1 MEETRQAEGQIE
13 GAGAQTRGWGCP
25 DPQGGRAAARGGTRR
40 RGSVKPARSESR
52 PLLPPAGWGR
62 PRAEGSPRAPAPR
75 EFQARVSARSAS
87 PPLGPL
93 GPLGGL
99 APRAGFPRGRGG
111 AALAPRTPR
120 AALAPR
126 TPSGALA
133 GAGLPLLPLTFCAP
147 RVAAPR
153 GRSGEGGHK
162 RTRTGEGT
170 PPALG
175 ARARREFSSPWGSGL
190 SPARQTDET
199 P

>member
-25 DPQGGRAAARGGTRR
+25 DPQGGRASARGGTRR

-111 AALAPRTPR
+111 PGTPH
-120 AALAPR
+120 PQSGPG
-126 TPSGALA
+126 TPHPQRG
-133 GAGLPLLPLTFCAP
+133 P
-147 RVAAPR
+147 
-153 GRSGEGGHK
+153 GRSGPPS
-162 RTRTGEGT
+162 T
-170 PPALG
+170 PSHFLRPKG
-175 ARARREFSSPWGSGL
+175 RSSPGKERRGRAQEDSDWGRDAPGPGRPRAPGIFIPL
-190 SPARQTDET
+190 GERAQPCPTDR
-199 P
+199 